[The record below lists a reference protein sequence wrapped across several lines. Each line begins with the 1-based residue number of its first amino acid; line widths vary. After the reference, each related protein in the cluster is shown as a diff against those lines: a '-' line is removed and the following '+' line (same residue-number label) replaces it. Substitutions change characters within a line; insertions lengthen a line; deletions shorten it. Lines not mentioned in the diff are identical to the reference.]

1 MFIHFHTFSML
12 WGEIFISADG
22 AGGGMA
28 GLLFLV
34 GFGVCD
40 MITNEKKGRLTRF
53 PNRSAT
59 LCGDSQAVKTMK
71 NTAEVCHAAG
81 GAKPPKSWLLHKG

>member
-12 WGEIFISADG
+12 WGEIFISADD

-40 MITNEKKGRLTRF
+40 MITNEKKRPF
-53 PNRSAT
+53 EHEFCQINAIKM
-59 LCGDSQAVKTMK
+59 QNK
-71 NTAEVCHAAG
+71 
-81 GAKPPKSWLLHKG
+81 